1 MDSLLFALNA
11 VAPIMLMVAIGYILK
26 KIGFMSQS
34 LAKSVNRLVFHLF
47 LPVTLF
53 LNVYHIEDLGSIH
66 FGYVLYASCGIL
78 AVFLLAIPM
87 VLGLSKNRSRRGVLL
102 QATFRSNF
110 ALVGI
115 PLAQA
120 LYGAEGAA
128 VATLMSAVTIPLF
141 NVLAVITLSVFSD
154 SGKRPSVGE
163 IFLNIL
169 KNPLIQGIA
178 AGLVALGAR
187 ALLVRWGISF
197 RLTDIAS
204 LDSVLGY
211 LSDLATPLALLALGA
226 QFEFSAVA
234 ELRREILFGTVM
246 RTVVTPILGLGV
258 ALLCFS
264 GQFSGAHY
272 ASFVAIFAT
281 PVAVSTVPMTQEMGG
296 DATLAGQLVVWTT
309 LTSAVSIFASAFLL
323 HAVGI
328 F

>member
-11 VAPIMLMVAIGYILK
+11 VVPIMLMVAIGYLLK
-26 KIGFMSQS
+26 RLGMMDPPIYK
-34 LAKSVNRLVFHLF
+34 AVNRLVFHLF

-53 LNVYHIEDLGSIH
+53 LNVYQIESLTSVH
-66 FGYVLYASCGIL
+66 FGYVLYACCGIL
-78 AVFLLAIPM
+78 VVFFLAIPM
-87 VLGLSKNRSRRGVLL
+87 VLALTRQPGRRGVLL

-141 NVLAVITLSVFSD
+141 NILAVITLSTFQE
-154 SGKRPSVGE
+154 GGRRPSLGQ
-163 IFLNIL
+163 IL
-169 KNPLIQGIA
+169 LGIIKNPLIQGIG
-178 AGLVALGAR
+178 AGLVAL
-187 ALLVRWGISF
+187 LLRSVLQHYDISF
-197 RLTDIAS
+197 RLTSITPLAH
-204 LDSVLGY
+204 VLEY
-211 LSDLATPLALLALGA
+211 LSNLATPLALLALGA

-234 ELRREILFGTVM
+234 ELRREIVFGTLM
-246 RTVVTPILGLGV
+246 RTVVTPILGLGI
-258 ALLCFS
+258 ALLCFPNAF
-264 GQFSGAHY
+264 GGAHY

-296 DATLAGQLVVWTT
+296 DVTLAGQLVVWTT
-309 LTSAVSIFASAFLL
+309 LTSALSIFLSAFLL
-323 HAVGI
+323 HAIGI